1 VPVGL
6 CENRPL
12 HRMGTAMKQLTSYE
26 GLHCANC
33 GAAMQGEFCHECGQ
47 SIHSVLKPMHHMVEE
62 TVETVLHIDGRI
74 VQTLPPLLLKPGFLT
89 LEYFAGRRVPYI
101 APFRLMFV
109 LCLLSF
115 FVCHLAFDRF
125 AEQVAEGTPKVTV
138 TGKTFA
144 DADSPREV
152 RRLLK
157 RQLKTL
163 PHIESYGVL
172 TPQQLDR
179 SARVMRENAN
189 RRLIEL
195 GAAPMSAAS
204 LAAPAMPAAASS
216 SPSAASGQGHASG
229 ALDKALRQESQPV
242 HLTWLPD
249 VANTR
254 LTALGQR
261 LHKNVRDFKDG
272 DPAARA
278 EAKQRMINGVFG
290 ALPMTMFILIPL
302 FAGLLKLFYVFRR
315 RLYMEHLIVALHSHA
330 FMFLGLLLIT
340 LAGMLST
347 WLHPHAA
354 WTGAAL
360 GWVQAVLVVWI
371 PAYLLIMQKRVY
383 HQGWPMTVLKFW
395 FIGWCYFWLL
405 TFALMVAT
413 VLGVAH

>member
-1 VPVGL
+1 
-6 CENRPL
+6 
-12 HRMGTAMKQLTSYE
+12 MKQLTSYE

-125 AEQVAEGTPKVTV
+125 AEQVAEGTHPTV
-138 TGKTFA
+138 TINGESFA

-152 RRLLK
+152 RKVLK
-157 RQLKTL
+157 HKLKAL
-163 PHIESYGVL
+163 PHIETYGVL
-172 TPQQLDR
+172 SPEQLDK
-179 SARVMRENAN
+179 SAMDMREEAN

-195 GAAPMSAAS
+195 GASPMSAAS
-204 LAAPAMPAAASS
+204 LATPAMPAVAGSVDAA
-216 SPSAASGQGHASG
+216 PGRPDD
-229 ALDKALRQESQPV
+229 ALGRALQQESRPV
-242 HLTWLPD
+242 HLGWLPD
-249 VANTR
+249 VANAR
-254 LTALGQR
+254 LTALGKRMQ
-261 LHKNVRDFKDG
+261 KNVRDFKHG

-290 ALPMTMFILIPL
+290 ALPMTMFILIPV

-330 FMFLGLLLIT
+330 FMFLALLL
-340 LAGMLST
+340 LALIGMLSA
-347 WLHPHAA
+347 WLQPHAA
-354 WTGAAL
+354 WTAAPL
-360 GWVQAVLVVWI
+360 GWLQTLLALWV
-371 PAYLLIMQKRVY
+371 PTYLLITQKRVY

-395 FIGWCYFWLL
+395 CIGWCYFWLL
-405 TFALMVAT
+405 TFALMVAAA
-413 VLGVAH
+413 LGMAH